1 MPLENS
7 IMMARVLSRIIRKQ
21 SNGTVLP
28 LNRGLLPVRTTWV
41 FAMKKGTA

>member
-1 MPLENS
+1 MPLGIS
-7 IMMARVLSRIIRKQ
+7 IMPARALSKIIRKQ